1 MSDGSENS
9 NIPQSMRYPIWLG
22 RTIISFAHL
31 SLHCTSQWI
40 LLILNDSWLTMIS
53 IISPENG
60 AVSESRWEECRGVH
74 AKEKIKRKILYLLQ
88 LVSGKGI
95 WILTVWIA
103 LKHSYDEGSQPCSL
117 TQNSWAS
124 KLLLL
129 RIWILDGTDLKP
141 FIQQMALMQR
151 GGE

>member
-9 NIPQSMRYPIWLG
+9 DIPQSMRYPIWLG

-40 LLILNDSWLTMIS
+40 LLMLNDSWLAMIS

-60 AVSESRWEECRGVH
+60 AVRESWWKRSAEEYTR
-74 AKEKIKRKILYLLQ
+74 KKRSKGRFCTCATISLRKRDLDSHSLDCFEAQ
-88 LVSGKGI
+88 L
-95 WILTVWIA
+95 W
-103 LKHSYDEGSQPCSL
+103 CSL

-129 RIWILDGTDLKP
+129 LLRVWILDGTDPKP
-141 FIQQMALMQR
+141 FIQQMALMR
-151 GGE
+151 CVGE